1 MGNTEMNM
9 QPPHERA
16 NDASRDIKRK
26 GTANRTQQARSSTIK
41 KIIIISFIV
50 ILLFGALGAFD
61 ASVLVNQQNQAKKTA
76 KTIYDTLEVESLLD
90 FIEIK
95 GDDSSGHYYGFV
107 EGAEEKID
115 KLVEDL
121 KRNGN
126 KAISKDLLK
135 KMIKAEVVNQFPL
148 LIGGSTSKGGIG
160 GLASSYTGDTIA
172 EKTWNFLVGQGYDEI
187 AVAGLMGNIHQE
199 SGGFNPAIVENGG
212 SGEGIGLIQWSFG
225 RRKQLENY
233 AASQGKHWSDV
244 DLQLD
249 FLLMELTP
257 GGSRYANFQFIPS
270 SAYEQWKNASSPEE
284 AARIF
289 SEAFERPGT
298 PMIENRIHW
307 AKVYYERYKG
317 TFDPKEDVIG
327 GKTLESLEGVL
338 FIGDSI
344 TVGIENTAPPQGSI
358 IKAHIGWGPYNWNNS
373 LTQLP
378 QDSEQIKGICIML
391 GTNLTLYDKS
401 YTTEE
406 NISRQVSAMKKF
418 LQNVKG
424 KYPNKLIFVQKA
436 VEPPND
442 SSTPDG
448 NTIVK
453 RYNEKIKEYCDD
465 EENLNYIDTLSG
477 VQYNPDGIHPTT
489 QGTKTLVKNIE
500 NAICNGEYS
509 TSGSGGFTPIGEFQ
523 GTIRIRRV
531 TPNKNIGEVKN
542 TGAGASISMDAEGLG
557 SKQPIPENIKQQMEG
572 VSMQHLSGVTYD
584 ELSYLTIPH
593 YDFEGNVQQGHMVV
607 NAKLADEV
615 LLIFQELYKIKYPIE
630 RMELIDNFSG
640 SGNLTGAQLDYASIE
655 ANNTSSFNDR
665 VTVDPSG
672 AGTEPSLH
680 AKGQA
685 IDINPQ
691 INPYINPDRTSAHPN
706 AQKYNTN
713 RDTKEG
719 WTEVEKAAC
728 ITKDSEIYKI
738 FTEYG
743 WKWLGND
750 QNTGDTQHF
759 YKDDLSNVKTINTET
774 QYTDNNASGS
784 GLNTEI
790 QNYIKSNAASG
801 EWSVYAKNLVTNSVK
816 VNINNRKLESASLI
830 KLFIM
835 ATAYEEIEKGT
846 LNKAEV
852 INDIK
857 IMINQSDNAAT
868 NRMIDKLE
876 FNKINNYIKTH
887 NYNSTQI
894 SRKMLEKEPRGDNY
908 TSVVDV
914 GNLLESIYRGTCV
927 SKDASK
933 EMLEILKTQTRKG
946 KIPAGIPS
954 GVTTA
959 NKTGELD
966 DVENDAAIV
975 YKDGA
980 HYLIVVMSNNLN
992 DTAKAQNNI
1001 REISSKIYQ
1010 GIDTSSSS
1018 QGGTN
1023 ANAKHKVAIVA
1034 GHGLSKNAG
1043 TPEQVNNKTKY
1054 YTKGGSGKTQSGE
1067 TWQEYR
1073 ITKKVADYVEKYLS
1087 PYSSQI
1093 SVVQVGYSQP
1103 NWERMQLAKKQGVD
1117 SYVGIHFSS
1126 SEDANENGISTYYTN
1141 GDSKAQNF
1149 ANIFSSKVSE
1159 AMGLANKGTK
1169 TDNPSSNVEL
1179 QAIGNSSEWG
1189 FPSVLV
1195 NGGFM
1200 SNSSDMN
1207 VIGETDEA
1215 GLQKYA
1221 KGIAEGI
1228 LEYYGIENMG
1238 LDGANLT
1245 SSITTTVDGINS
1257 KIYDL
1262 TYVSPEKFKELV
1274 EKNSRKA
1281 LDVYTLD
1288 EKTKKLIIAN
1298 WSYTTEKGIEIKEC
1312 SPINFRSVLNKYTMP
1327 IEYMIA
1333 FLVHTNDAEL
1343 VSKLADLALDS
1354 EYVIAIQDNVN
1365 TVETTVD
1372 IQEKKYLEIKD
1383 ATTGNWYISEE
1394 HFDDWHTVSKDIKVN
1409 ETVSN
1414 EIELTYADSWFVK
1427 FSKTTSYATMSFNQ
1441 MSGNNLIADQGEYI
1455 GDFKTT
1461 VYCAGCNDPPGTA
1474 ITASGISATSN
1485 HTIAVHTEYY
1495 NGQVLGGKLAKGAQ
1509 VIINGQVYTVEDT
1522 GDLKRKWI
1530 DNWIDIYTETPCENH
1545 LNLDSGT
1552 GTVPVYVAN
1561 NVREATSENTQ
1572 EENKDEN
1579 QEEQDVSIDEILEKN
1594 KKLKGIN
1601 TIANVPGKVTD
1612 TTNVT
1617 EEALAPHYEAE
1628 NSGMQWHTER
1638 KKITTVRTITNK
1650 YDSGKEEIE
1659 SSEQKVIDVLLS
1671 SKGLIEHRFNI
1682 KWMTSILEQDEK
1694 TVNMIDLTK
1703 YLYNK
1708 AKAQLS
1714 NVQSSNEK
1722 YSFDV
1727 YKNNDLYRIYGS
1739 TGILEE
1745 FIKALENNPLRLY
1758 MSNHVSVDE
1767 GEIFDYITKE
1777 DEPSY
1782 KMLTNEYDGR
1792 GFGFNIFHRLNETDW
1807 DTGGEYEPRIV
1818 EHYKDLSVDIKKYV
1832 NMDQTLET
1840 STVDQVMRK
1849 EINKWK
1855 EKVEESLK
1863 DKGVELEEY
1872 QIDALTTIAYEY
1884 GWSAEYANKF
1894 VDTYKNY
1901 YLKDDKEKFQEK
1913 FELPLLEIK
1922 PFWVDTSSR
1931 SKTEAE
1937 EKQNLRNQL
1946 VWNLFDTGKYKTPE
1960 GEILDPDSFHGGN
1973 GEFLDVAYECWKIVC
1988 EKNPTYGMVGVNI
2001 PWDAP
2006 TIDCSSFVSWVLYEY
2021 GVATGNDELA
2031 NKFRGP
2037 QHSTVTLKP
2046 SGDMDWE
2053 KLGFEVIPISAGQD
2067 VRSILQP
2074 GDILNKDDGGGSSG
2088 HVNITVEVKDGR
2100 VYTYDCGPSHWKEV
2114 QNAEPY
2120 DNTRFAAGNPAWAGY
2135 IIRKK

>member
-1 MGNTEMNM
+1 MITPNGMDR
-9 QPPHERA
+9 QPDEERLA
-16 NDASRDIKRK
+16 DASRYLK
-26 GTANRTQQARSSTIK
+26 GRMKK
-41 KIIIISFIV
+41 KIKGSISFKV
-50 ILLFGALGAFD
+50 KAILATILVLLLIIFILFFSFEVPDLQRKHATEMAD
-61 ASVLVNQQNQAKKTA
+61 
-76 KTIYDTLEVESLLD
+76 TIYKELEVESLLD

-95 GDDSSGHYYGFV
+95 GDDSSGYYYGFV
-107 EGAEEKID
+107 EGADEKLE
-115 KLVEDL
+115 KLVKKL
-121 KRNGN
+121 KRINEN
-126 KAISKDLLK
+126 IDIDLLK

-317 TFDPKEDVIG
+317 TFDPKEDIIG

-344 TVGIENTAPPQGSI
+344 TALLKDYGSLEASYGIYGVVSSAPGHWLNNNSVQGVPTYSTLPKDNEN
-358 IKAHIGWGPYNWNNS
+358 IKA
-373 LTQLP
+373 L
-378 QDSEQIKGICIML
+378 CIML
-391 GTNLTLYDKS
+391 GTNNAWQIN
-401 YTTEE
+401 E
-406 NISRQVSAMKKF
+406 MKQ
-418 LQNVKG
+418 LL
-424 KYPNKLIFVQKA
+424 NKLLSEYPDKYIFVQKA
-436 VEPPND
+436 IPD
-442 SSTPDG
+442 TSSEA
-448 NTIVK
+448 K
-453 RYNEKIKEYCDD
+453 AKMKEYNKELQAYC
-465 EENLNYIDTLSG
+465 ETNENLIFIDTLNGIEYEGDG
-477 VQYNPDGIHPTT
+477 VHPTVK
-489 QGTKTLVKNIE
+489 GSKTLAQNIK

-835 ATAYEEIEKGT
+835 ATAYEEIENGT

-868 NRMIDKLE
+868 NRMIDKLK

-946 KIPAGIPS
+946 KIPAGVPS

-1054 YTKGGSGKTQSGE
+1054 YTKGSSGKTPSGE
-1067 TWQEYR
+1067 VLKESY
-1073 ITKKVADYVEKYLS
+1073 ITKNVANYVEKYLA

-1093 SVVQVGYSQP
+1093 SVVQVGYSKP

-1126 SEDANENGISTYYTN
+1126 SEDPNENGISTYYTN
-1141 GDSKAQNF
+1141 GDSKSQSF

-1159 AMGLANKGTK
+1159 AMGLANDGAK

-1207 VIGETDEA
+1207 VIGATDEE
-1215 GLQKYA
+1215 GLKKYA

-1238 LDGANLT
+1238 LDGTNIT

-1365 TVETTVD
+1365 TVETTID
-1372 IQEKKYLEIKD
+1372 IQEKNYTVTKLPNNESYTELKQ
-1383 ATTGNWYISEE
+1383 
-1394 HFDDWHTVSKDIKVN
+1394 DWHTVSKDIKVN

-1441 MSGNNLIADQGEYI
+1441 MSGNNLTADQGELI
-1455 GDFKTT
+1455 GNCLITE
-1461 VYCAGCNDPPGTA
+1461 YCYSCNDDGNGNFGTTA
-1474 ITASGISATSN
+1474 TASGRPAEENLTV
-1485 HTIAVHTEYY
+1485 AVHPSVFRKAGSHLQ
-1495 NGQVLGGKLAKGAQ
+1495 NGDYIMIEGNVYRVDDVGPKWRPTMWVDMYIPTNNGACAC
-1509 VIINGQVYTVEDT
+1509 NRSE
-1522 GDLKRKWI
+1522 
-1530 DNWIDIYTETPCENH
+1530 
-1545 LNLDSGT
+1545 SG
-1552 GTVPVYVAN
+1552 VPVYVAN
-1561 NVREATSENTQ
+1561 NVRESTSENTQ
-1572 EENKDEN
+1572 EENK
-1579 QEEQDVSIDEILEKN
+1579 EEQDVSIDEILEKN

-1612 TTNVT
+1612 TTTVMEESLPTTSEQIQGDIYPSEYVT
-1617 EEALAPHYEAE
+1617 EK
-1628 NSGMQWHTER
+1628 

-1855 EKVEESLK
+1855 DKVKETLENKGLK
-1863 DKGVELEEY
+1863 LEEY

-1913 FELPLLEIK
+1913 FELPLLEVK

-2088 HVNITVEVKDGR
+2088 HVNITVEVKNGR

>member
-1 MGNTEMNM
+1 MITPNGMDR
-9 QPPHERA
+9 QPDEERLA
-16 NDASRDIKRK
+16 DASRYLK
-26 GTANRTQQARSSTIK
+26 GRMKK
-41 KIIIISFIV
+41 KIKGSISFKV
-50 ILLFGALGAFD
+50 KAILAAILVLLLIIFILFFSFEVPDLQRKHATEMAD
-61 ASVLVNQQNQAKKTA
+61 
-76 KTIYDTLEVESLLD
+76 TIYKELEVESLLD

-107 EGAEEKID
+107 EGADEKLE
-115 KLVEDL
+115 KLVKKL
-121 KRNGN
+121 KRINEN
-126 KAISKDLLK
+126 IDIDLLK

-148 LIGGSTSKGGIG
+148 LIGGSTSKGGKG
-160 GLASSYTGDTIA
+160 GIASSYTGNTIA
-172 EKTWNFLVGQGYDEI
+172 EKTWNFLIGQGYSEI

-199 SGGFNPAIVENGG
+199 SFGFDPAIVKNGG
-212 SGEGIGLIQWSFG
+212 SGEGIGLVQWSKG

-257 GGSRYANFQFIPS
+257 GGSQYADFQFIPS
-270 SAYEQWKNASSPEE
+270 SAYEQWKNASSIEE
-284 AARIF
+284 ATRIF
-289 SEAFERPGT
+289 SRTFERPNL
-298 PMIENRIHW
+298 EKERLDNRIHW

-317 TFDPKEDVIG
+317 TFDPKEDIIG
-327 GKTLESLEGVL
+327 GKTLESLDGVL

-728 ITKDSEIYKI
+728 ITKDAEIYKI

-946 KIPAGIPS
+946 KIPAGVPS

-1141 GDSKAQNF
+1141 GDSKSQSF

-1354 EYVIAIQDNVN
+1354 EYVISIQDNVN

-1383 ATTGNWYISEE
+1383 ATTGSWYISEE

-1427 FSKTTSYATMSFNQ
+1427 FFKTTSYSTMSFEQ
-1441 MSGNNLIADQGEYI
+1441 GGSNNLTGERGEFVGNYR
-1455 GDFKTT
+1455 TT
-1461 VYCAGCNDPPGTA
+1461 SFCYTCNDDGNGNFGTNIGNHDNELIENLSVA
-1474 ITASGISATSN
+1474 I
-1485 HTIAVHTEYY
+1485 HTNDP
-1495 NGQVLGGKLAKGAQ
+1495 NGLK
-1509 VIINGQVYTVEDT
+1509 T
-1522 GDLKRKWI
+1522 GDYLWI
-1530 DNWIDIYTETPCENH
+1530 DGKIYRVD
-1545 LNLDSGT
+1545 DSGT
-1552 GTVPVYVAN
+1552 GKPGVWMDFYVKSQSNIRGKCCNGSEWAERYNVPVYKAN
-1561 NVREATSENTQ
+1561 NVKEITEENTN
-1572 EENKDEN
+1572 EDT
-1579 QEEQDVSIDEILEKN
+1579 EISDAEDKN
-1594 KKLKGIN
+1594 KEIKGIN
-1601 TIANVPGKVTD
+1601 TIANVAGKVTD

-1617 EEALAPHYEAE
+1617 EEALSPRYEAE

-1973 GEFLDVAYECWKIVC
+1973 GEFLDVAYEIWLEVC
-1988 EKNPTYGMVGVNI
+1988 KRFTSYGGSEIPPTG
-2001 PWDAP
+2001 
-2006 TIDCSSFVSWVLYEY
+2006 TQIDCSGYVSWVLYQY
-2021 GVATGNDELA
+2021 GVVTGDDDLVKEF
-2031 NKFRGP
+2031 KRW
-2037 QHSTVTLKP
+2037 QHTTETLKEVP
-2046 SGDMDWE
+2046 WD
-2053 KLGFEVIPISAGQD
+2053 KFGFEEIPVAAGQD
-2067 VRSILQP
+2067 VTSILQP
-2074 GDILNKDDGGGSSG
+2074 GDILDRSVGTGASG
-2088 HVNITVEVKDGR
+2088 HTQIIVEVKNHV
-2100 VYTYDCGPSHWKEV
+2100 VYTYDCGSASHWLGK
-2114 QNAEPY
+2114 NGEPY
-2120 DNTRFAAGNPAWAGY
+2120 ISNFASADSRPGI